1 VSQSR
6 SAVAVTRTTVTRRF
20 PRVTTVASAVVLTVS
35 TILVLFPYLFA
46 VSTST
51 KTYNEFLH
59 QFLLPTLPPNVNNYV
74 IAWQLVSTYILNT
87 ALVTVLSVIP
97 SLLFASMSAYVF
109 ARHRFPGRDALFL
122 VILSLIMIPGIVS
135 LLPRFIVVMQLGLL
149 NSYWA
154 LVLPYISGSQVF
166 AIFVL
171 RTFIAELPEELFEA
185 ARIDGATDLQMYYQI
200 AIPLSKA
207 ILGTLA
213 IDDGKQSQCA
223 HHQRRTGV
231 PQQRSAIAFRSGIRG
246 VRAGLAADAAPL
258 RVYHAAIYERPY
270 LGRPEDLAID
280 HDLNREMPGP
290 RRGPA

>member
-1 VSQSR
+1 MSQSL
-6 SAVAVTRTTVTRRF
+6 SAATVTPTTTTRRF
-20 PRVTTVASAVVLTVS
+20 PRAATVASAVFLTVS

-59 QFLLPTLPPNVNNYV
+59 QFLLPTIPPNFNNYAV
-74 IAWQLVSTYILNT
+74 AWQLVSTYIWNT

-97 SLLFASMSAYVF
+97 SLIFASMSAYVF

-122 VILSLIMIPGIVS
+122 LILSLIMIPGIVS

-185 ARIDGATDLQMYYQI
+185 ARIDGASDLQMYYQI

-213 IDDGKQSQCA
+213 ILQTRNIWNDLIWPLMTVNNPNV
-223 HHQRRTGV
+223 RTISV
-231 PQQRSAIAFRSGIRG
+231 
-246 VRAGLAADAAPL
+246 GLAFLNNDQQSLFGAVFAGY
-258 RVYHAAIYERPY
+258 V
-270 LGRPEDLAID
+270 LASLPVLLLFGFTMRQFMSGLTSGALKI
-280 HDLNREMPGP
+280 
-290 RRGPA
+290 

>member
-6 SAVAVTRTTVTRRF
+6 SAVTVTRTTVTRRF

-213 IDDGKQSQCA
+213 ILQTRNIWNDLIWPLMTVNNPNV
-223 HHQRRTGV
+223 RTISV
-231 PQQRSAIAFRSGIRG
+231 
-246 VRAGLAADAAPL
+246 GLAFLNNDQQSLFGAVFAGY
-258 RVYHAAIYERPY
+258 V
-270 LGRPEDLAID
+270 LASLPMLLLFAFTMRQFMSGLTSGALKI
-280 HDLNREMPGP
+280 
-290 RRGPA
+290 